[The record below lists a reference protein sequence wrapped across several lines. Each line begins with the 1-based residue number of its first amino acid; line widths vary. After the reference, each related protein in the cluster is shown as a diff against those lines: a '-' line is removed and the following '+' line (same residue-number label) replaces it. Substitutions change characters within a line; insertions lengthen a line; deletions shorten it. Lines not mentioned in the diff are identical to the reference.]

1 VTLDGLVNVVLV
13 DPAPAG
19 FVAGGLR
26 MPLPLSSQTINE
38 PLVQGQEVLFAERLN
53 VT

>member
-1 VTLDGLVNVVLV
+1 MFDGLVNAALV
-13 DPAPAG
+13 DPAPTG

-26 MPLPLSSQTINE
+26 MPFPLLPQTIHE
-38 PLVQGQEVLFAERLN
+38 PLVQGQEVLFAECLN